1 MSLSNVKKKKE
12 KKNSHQMEALANL
25 YRIDLFSSFFNI
37 NIGWLCF
44 HINDRF
50 DFFGITVFSQN
61 GNL

>member
-1 MSLSNVKKKKE
+1 MKKKRE
-12 KKNSHQMEALANL
+12 KNSHQMEANL
-25 YRIDLFSSFFNI
+25 YRIDLFFYFNI

-44 HINDRF
+44 HIDDRF